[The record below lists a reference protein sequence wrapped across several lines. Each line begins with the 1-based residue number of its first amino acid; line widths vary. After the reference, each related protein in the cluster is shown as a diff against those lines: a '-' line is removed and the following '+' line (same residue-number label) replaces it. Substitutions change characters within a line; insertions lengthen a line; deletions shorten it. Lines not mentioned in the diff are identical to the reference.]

1 MRLVNA
7 GRRAAL
13 AVGGTLVGGSLVIGT
28 ALWPVLGPL
37 TQRTPL
43 PAAARSTDAGV
54 PVPELAHRCAV
65 QDATAVG
72 SVRWCLPGGVSVRT
86 VEKWYDDVLPAGRD
100 SGRLRWCVEQRLDD
114 GSRRALW
121 STEAGLVGYVL
132 PPEPPQPNHR
142 ATDNS
147 VEVVVLSGSSCHPV
161 TRVDRGQA

>member
-1 MRLVNA
+1 VNA

-13 AVGGTLVGGSLVIGT
+13 TFGGTLVGGSLVIGT

-54 PVPELAHRCAV
+54 PVPETAHRCAV
-65 QDATAVG
+65 QDAAAAG

-86 VEKWYDDVLPAGRD
+86 VEEWYDDVLPAGRD

-121 STEAGLVGYVL
+121 STDAGLVGYVL
-132 PPEPPQPNHR
+132 PPEPLHPNDQ
-142 ATDNS
+142 ATNS
-147 VEVVVLSGSSCHPV
+147 SVAVEVVVLSGSSCHAV
-161 TRVDRGQA
+161 TRVSRGRA